1 MSQGVRS
8 IMSSIDG
15 QRKITRSTPVAA
27 ALRFSLIFL
36 VSAVAYAD
44 SAQWNLNPTSGDWNT
59 AANWTP
65 MTVPNG
71 PGDIAT
77 FDFSDSTNVST
88 SANTEVN
95 SVIFTPAGTSPYTI
109 TTGHDA
115 TFTISGAGIINNSG
129 IAQNFVTNGGQF
141 GQISFTNNATAG
153 SSTIFVNN
161 HGTDNFLGGHTY
173 FFNTSTAGNATFIN
187 NNGAVG
193 GLFQGHTKFFD
204 TSSAGS
210 GIFINVGSTMAD
222 FGNGGGM
229 GFLDTA
235 SAGEATI
242 TNNGG
247 AAINAGGG
255 SVYFANS
262 STAASATIINDGG
275 TVSGAFGAYL
285 LIGVFESDP
294 ATAASATLIANGGT
308 GGGDGG
314 TIAFFGNASG
324 GTSRIEVFGNGSLDI
339 SGRNAPGVTIG
350 SIEGEGNVFLGGN
363 NLSVGSNNFSTTFSG
378 VITNGGFG
386 PLLIKI
392 DPGTKTH
399 SDDSNVIQDAF
410 QVYESAVF
418 HDGGV
423 GGSLTKIG
431 RGTLVLSG
439 DNTYTGNTTVENGVL
454 EVDGSISSNTFV
466 NRKGT
471 LTGSGT
477 VNGNITNRG
486 GRISP
491 GGAIGVP
498 GVLTVGGNYTTWASQ
513 IAAGT
518 LSIQIG
524 GANLGQVSVLDVQG
538 DANLGGFL
546 DPVLVNGFVP
556 QIGQSFTFLNYASF
570 TGFLRIRKP
579 IFDHGRKRWLLTYNP
594 TSVVL
599 TVIGSGR
606 R

>member
-1 MSQGVRS
+1 MN
-8 IMSSIDG
+8 
-15 QRKITRSTPVAA
+15 TPVAA

-59 AANWTP
+59 TANWTP
-65 MTVPNG
+65 TTVPNG
-71 PGDIAT
+71 PADTAT
-77 FDFSDSTNVST
+77 FALSNTTDVSISEDTEVSSITFT
-88 SANTEVN
+88 SAATNAYVVTATQ
-95 SVIFTPAGTSPYTI
+95 FTL
-109 TTGHDA
+109 
-115 TFTISGAGIINNSG
+115 TISGVGIINNSG
-129 IAQNFVTNGGQF
+129 TTQHFVANGGEAVNGEF
-141 GQISFTNNATAG
+141 GSIRFANTATAG
-153 SSTIFVNN
+153 SSTTFTNN
-161 HGTDNFLGGHTY
+161 HGTNGFFGGITLFSDTSTAGSATFINENGTVGGDQNPGETDFFDNSTAGNGTFINNGSIISNIVNSGRTG
-173 FFNTSTAGNATFIN
+173 FGDSSTAGNATIT
-187 NNGAVG
+187 NNGAGASNTYG
-193 GLFQGHTKFFD
+193 GFTNFVQ
-204 TSSAGS
+204 TSSAG
-210 GIFINVGSTMAD
+210 N
-222 FGNGGGM
+222 
-229 GFLDTA
+229 
-235 SAGEATI
+235 ATC
-242 TNNGG
+242 NN
-247 AAINAGGG
+247 NAG
-255 SVYFANS
+255 
-262 STAASATIINDGG
+262 
-275 TVSGAFGAYL
+275 TVAGAFGSFMEFQ
-285 LIGVFESDP
+285 GS
-294 ATAASATLIANGGT
+294 ATAASGTLIAHGATIGGA
-308 GGGDGG
+308 GGGQ
-314 TIAFFGNASG
+314 IFFSADSTG

-392 DPGTKTH
+392 DPGTKTY

-410 QVYESAVF
+410 KVYQSAVF
-418 HDGGV
+418 QDGGV

-466 NRKGT
+466 NREGT

-538 DANLGGFL
+538 NANLGGFL